1 MSEGK
6 ELLAY
11 YQSKIDDLYK
21 ERLGWLSKFDQCA
34 SLLKE
39 KQQLLEDLKD
49 HKDKETDAHRGI
61 VHHDIALLDEKYI
74 RDYVG

>member
-1 MSEGK
+1 MFREIVIIIFKFVVFQRMSEGK

-21 ERLGWLSKFDQCA
+21 ERLGWLSKFDQCS

-39 KQQLLEDLKD
+39 KQHLLEDLKN
-49 HKDKETDAHRGI
+49 HKDK
-61 VHHDIALLDEKYI
+61 
-74 RDYVG
+74 

>member
-39 KQQLLEDLKD
+39 KQQILEDLKD
-49 HKDKETDAHRGI
+49 HKDK
-61 VHHDIALLDEKYI
+61 
-74 RDYVG
+74 